1 MEIKNTAIV
10 GAGALGVMFGSHIA
24 RTLGRDRVVF
34 VADEERIARYR
45 AEGIYCNGER
55 EDFRYAVCGDSS
67 EQADLVIFAT
77 KYMALSQA
85 IEEIRAQVHPN
96 TVFISLINGIV
107 SEEEIGRA
115 YGADRVIGCIA
126 QEMDSV
132 KRGNQF
138 FYNSMGVLVI
148 GNFGGVRDEKLAALE
163 SFLDEAG
170 ICYRESQNI
179 EYDMWNKLMFNT
191 GINQISAVFDLT
203 YGGVAADEKAS
214 GTMAAAMEEA
224 RAVASSRGII
234 LGEEEI
240 PRWMEVLRRLTPDS
254 MPSMRQDTLAGRPTE
269 VELFAGTLRRIGREN
284 GVPTPVNDWLY
295 EQIRAIEERNRRR
308 V

>member
-1 MEIKNTAIV
+1 MEIRNVAIV

-24 RTLGRDRVVF
+24 RTLGRDRIF
-34 VADEERIARYR
+34 LVADEERIARYR
-45 AEGIYCNGER
+45 TEGIYCNDVK
-55 EDFRYAVCGDSS
+55 EDFCYAVPGDDSKK
-67 EQADLVIFAT
+67 ADLVIFST
-77 KYMALSQA
+77 KYMALPQA
-85 IEEIRAQVHPN
+85 IEEVRAQIHGE
-96 TVFISLINGIV
+96 TIFISLINGIV
-107 SEEEIGRA
+107 SEEMIGRA
-115 YGADRVIGCIA
+115 YGTDRVIGCIA

-132 KRGNQF
+132 KKGNRF
-138 FYNSMGVLVI
+138 CYKSMGVLVI
-148 GNFGGVRDEKLAALE
+148 GNFSGRCDEKLTALE
-163 SFLDEAG
+163 AFLNEAG
-170 ICYRESQNI
+170 INYRESAHI

-203 YGGVAADEKAS
+203 YGGVAEDEKARK
-214 GTMAAAMEEA
+214 TMIAAMEEA
-224 RAVASSRGII
+224 KAVAACRGIL

-240 PRWMEVLRRLTPDS
+240 DRWMKVLERLTPDS

-295 EQIRAIEERNRRR
+295 DQIRSIEDKNSSK